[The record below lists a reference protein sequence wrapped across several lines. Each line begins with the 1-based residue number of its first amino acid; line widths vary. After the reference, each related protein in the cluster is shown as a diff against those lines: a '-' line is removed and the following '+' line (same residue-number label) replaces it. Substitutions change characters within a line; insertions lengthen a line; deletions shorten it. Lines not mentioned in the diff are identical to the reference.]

1 MKITTL
7 IENECAEG
15 GADFICEWG
24 LSLHLECGEH
34 SILFD
39 VGKTGAFADNAARLG
54 VDIASVDAMVLSHHH
69 ADHGGG
75 LPRFF
80 DHNSGASV
88 YLASPPAGECYIKIF
103 SLFKRHIGFDN
114 SIMGAHPE
122 RFVVVSETT
131 EILPNVFVFPAIS
144 GSHPRPPGNSQLYVE
159 REGRL
164 YHDDFS
170 HEIVMAVKDGEAL
183 VIFTGCSHN
192 GLLNM
197 VDTVVHRFP
206 GLPVKAVI
214 GGFHLITAI
223 PLNRMAGSKEE
234 IEALGRAV
242 LDYPIEM
249 TYTGHCTGAKAFTV
263 LQSVMGARLVQI
275 NTGSCFEV

>member
-15 GADFICEWG
+15 AADLTCEWG
-24 LSLHLECGEH
+24 LSLHVECGEH

-69 ADHGGG
+69 ADHGDG

-88 YLASPPAGECYIKIF
+88 YLASPPAGECYIRIF
-103 SLFKRHIGFDN
+103 SLFKRRVGFDS

-164 YHDDFS
+164 NHDDFS
-170 HEIVMAVKDGEAL
+170 
-183 VIFTGCSHN
+183 
-192 GLLNM
+192 
-197 VDTVVHRFP
+197 P
-206 GLPVKAVI
+206 
-214 GGFHLITAI
+214 
-223 PLNRMAGSKEE
+223 
-234 IEALGRAV
+234 
-242 LDYPIEM
+242 
-249 TYTGHCTGAKAFTV
+249 
-263 LQSVMGARLVQI
+263 
-275 NTGSCFEV
+275 